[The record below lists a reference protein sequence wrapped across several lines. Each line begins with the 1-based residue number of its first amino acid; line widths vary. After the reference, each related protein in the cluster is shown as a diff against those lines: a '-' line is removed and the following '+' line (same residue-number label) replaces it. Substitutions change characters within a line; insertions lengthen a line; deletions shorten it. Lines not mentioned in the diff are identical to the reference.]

1 MIYMLRDLTRAHND
15 LERAKAYTENIIESM
30 ADTLIVVDLNGR
42 IGCVNKATLDLLKY
56 KEKELIGKPL
66 HEIMVSA
73 KGGKTANK
81 IFRRIGLR
89 ELMAMGRVKDME
101 VTYVSKSGKNIP
113 ISLSSALMKDSKVEL
128 QEMVCVA
135 KDLSERKRA
144 EEKLRLA
151 HESLSKK
158 SAELEEANLE
168 LSQYTYAV
176 SHDLK
181 APLRA
186 IHNYADF
193 LREDLEGTLEKEQK
207 EYLDGLGETVRQAK
221 ELVDDLLQL
230 SRLGRKE
237 LEYEKV
243 NLGEFLE
250 RLIASLNLPSEI
262 EVVMGNNW
270 PTIDTEPTLLG
281 QILQNL
287 ITNAIKFNKSA
298 AKQVELG
305 YKSLE
310 EKGYELFVR
319 DNGIGIEP
327 QYQKQ
332 IFRMFQRL
340 HTTKEYEG
348 TGIGLALVM
357 KATSRMGGSVRVESK
372 SGEGSTFFV
381 TLPGNE
387 KEI

>member
-1 MIYMLRDLTRAHND
+1 M
-15 LERAKAYTENIIESM
+15 
-30 ADTLIVVDLNGR
+30 
-42 IGCVNKATLDLLKY
+42 
-56 KEKELIGKPL
+56 
-66 HEIMVSA
+66 
-73 KGGKTANK
+73 
-81 IFRRIGLR
+81 
-89 ELMAMGRVKDME
+89 
-101 VTYVSKSGKNIP
+101 
-113 ISLSSALMKDSKVEL
+113 
-128 QEMVCVA
+128 
-135 KDLSERKRA
+135 
-144 EEKLRLA
+144 
-151 HESLSKK
+151 
-158 SAELEEANLE
+158 
-168 LSQYTYAV
+168 
-176 SHDLK
+176 
-181 APLRA
+181 
-186 IHNYADF
+186 
-193 LREDLEGTLEKEQK
+193 
-207 EYLDGLGETVRQAK
+207 
-221 ELVDDLLQL
+221 
-230 SRLGRKE
+230 GRKE
-237 LEYEKV
+237 LEYDKV

-262 EVVMGNNW
+262 EVVMGNSW

-372 SGEGSTFFV
+372 SGEGSTFFI
-381 TLPGNE
+381 TLPGNGE
-387 KEI
+387 